1 MQVLAAA
8 EAEDAHPPSHR
19 TGWLE
24 GHRRDVPF
32 AVLLAVTLVLCLIL
46 LRPGHDWGD
55 DFALYINQAR
65 ALVRGDVQF
74 VLHQNE
80 LTVNRSAWQSF
91 SPYTYG
97 WGFPMLLAPLYA
109 VFGLSYTA
117 FKALEVALF
126 LGFLTAFYALIR
138 DRIDRLAAL
147 LIIAAVVLDNFYT
160 AWTNVVLTEFPFMC
174 FSVTT
179 LLVIERLHAPRRVD
193 APVITRG
200 YLIALAGL
208 GALIGFTFNIRN
220 EGAVLVLALAARQLA
235 VLVPR
240 WRDWL
245 RRWRTHLPVLAL
257 PYVIAAVV
265 GFGIRVILPTEQG
278 DSLTLAGGL
287 GGHNF
292 ATNDGFYRQTVAE
305 LLAFKDHI
313 HGALLLG
320 LIVFILV
327 LAVGGMVLGGW
338 RDLPLSVFTLGLS
351 LIYFELPY
359 REGRY
364 LLAIIPF
371 VLYFAMQGLRGLDVP
386 GWTIQPRHL
395 LLLLV
400 VATHSLGM
408 ANAADYWRTYPK
420 AIEGPESPLS
430 KDMFAAVDEY
440 VQPGQIVVFFRP
452 RALNLYTD
460 HAAITAGSSLP
471 IMLQRGDWYAMA
483 KESDYAQCAL
493 TDAEAAAT
501 GRMTKVWENEAWVLW
516 RIDHDTTTAPP
527 IETLDVQACAL

>member
-1 MQVLAAA
+1 MQVLAAP
-8 EAEDAHPPSHR
+8 EAEDVRPNAR
-19 TGWLE
+19 TSRLAAYG
-24 GHRRDVPF
+24 RDVPF
-32 AVLLAVTLVLCLIL
+32 LVLLTMTFVLCLLL

-65 ALVRGDVQF
+65 ALVHGDVQA
-74 VLHQNE
+74 VLHENE

-117 FKALEVALF
+117 FKALEVVLF

-138 DRIDRLAAL
+138 DRLDRLAVL
-147 LIIAAVVLDNFYT
+147 LIISALVLDNLYT
-160 AWTNVVLTEFPFMC
+160 AWTNTVLTEFPFMC
-174 FSVTT
+174 FAVTS
-179 LLVIERLHAPRRVD
+179 LLVIERLHAPRHVD
-193 APVITRG
+193 APFVTRR
-200 YLIALAGL
+200 YLVELAGL
-208 GALIGFTFNIRN
+208 GVLIGFTFNIRN

-235 VLVPR
+235 VVVSHRREWAGR
-240 WRDWL
+240 WGSH
-245 RRWRTHLPVLAL
+245 RTTLAM
-257 PYVIAAVV
+257 PYVVAGVV
-265 GFGIRVILPTEQG
+265 GFGIRLILPTEQG

-292 ATNDGFYRQTVAE
+292 PTNDGFYRQTMAE
-305 LLAFKDHI
+305 LLAFKDRF
-313 HGALLLG
+313 HGPLLLG
-320 LIVFILV
+320 LLVFILV
-327 LAVGGMVLGGW
+327 LAAGGMILGGW

-364 LLAIIPF
+364 LLAILPF
-371 VLYFAMQGLRGLDVP
+371 VLYFAMQGLRGIDVP

-400 VATHSLGM
+400 VGRHALGM

-420 AIEGPESPLS
+420 AIDGPASPAARQ
-430 KDMFAAVDEY
+430 MFAAVDANVE
-440 VQPGQIVVFFRP
+440 PGQIVVFFRP
-452 RALNLYTD
+452 RAMNLYTD
-460 HAAITAGSSLP
+460 RTAITAGSSLP

-483 KESDYAQCAL
+483 KNSDYAQCAL
-493 TDAEAAAT
+493 SDAEAAAT
-501 GRMTKVWENEAWVLW
+501 GRLTKVWENESWVLW
-516 RIDHDTTTAPP
+516 RVDHDTTTAPP
-527 IETLDVQACAL
+527 VVTLDLAACAL